1 MMEKMRMKPSQ
12 IKECCEMEDKH
23 HKAKIVC
30 LSLLM
35 FGVATTYG
43 GYFDDLVFRSG
54 MWQQRALAGKETQID
69 FIDKMVADSLPTDG
83 YYNANGGW
91 LSSNRYGDMTWEQ
104 ETRRNREN
112 YLKMHNN
119 NVIWFDTS
127 ACLQDRHIAGVNRPD
142 GSNIYK
148 EVDTWKASYG
158 SLAITNNY
166 QYDDIELYRTFRRNY
181 FEMIEDCDIDCQAR
195 GS

>member
-1 MMEKMRMKPSQ
+1 MMEKMMLKPSQ
-12 IKECCEMEDKH
+12 IKECCEMEDKY

-43 GYFDDLVFRSG
+43 GYFDDVVFRSG
-54 MWQQRALAGKETQID
+54 MWQQQALAGNVQQIGY
-69 FIDKMVADSLPTDG
+69 IDKMVESSLPDDG
-83 YYNANGGW
+83 FYEGTEPW
-91 LSSNRYGDMTWEQ
+91 KESPRYGDMTWEQ
-104 ETRRNREN
+104 ENRRNREN

-127 ACLQDRHIAGVNRPD
+127 ACLDDRHIAGVNKPD
-142 GSNIYK
+142 GSNFYK
-148 EVDTWKASYG
+148 KVDTWKASYG
-158 SLAITNNY
+158 SLAITNDY
-166 QYDDIELYRTFRRNY
+166 DYDDIELYRTFRRNW
-181 FEMIEDCDIDCQAR
+181 FDMIEDCDVDCQAR

>member
-1 MMEKMRMKPSQ
+1 MMEKMMLKPRQ
-12 IKECCEMEDKH
+12 IKECCEMEDKY

-54 MWQQRALAGKETQID
+54 MWQQQALAGNVQQID
-69 FIDKMVADSLPTDG
+69 YIDKMVELSLPGDG
-83 YYNANGGW
+83 FYDGTVEW
-91 LSSNRYGDMTWEQ
+91 KESLRYGDMTWEQ
-104 ETRRNREN
+104 DNRRNREN

-127 ACLQDRHIAGVNRPD
+127 ACLDDRHIAAVNKPD
-142 GSNIYK
+142 GSNSYK
-148 EVDTWKASYG
+148 KVDTWKASYG
-158 SLAITNNY
+158 SLAITNDY
-166 QYDDIELYRTFRRNY
+166 DYDDIELYRTFRRNW
-181 FEMIEDCDIDCQAR
+181 FDMIEDCDVDCQAR

>member
-1 MMEKMRMKPSQ
+1 MMEKMMLKPRQ
-12 IKECCEMEDKH
+12 IKECCEMEDKY

-43 GYFDDLVFRSG
+43 GYFDDVVFRSG
-54 MWQQRALAGKETQID
+54 MWQQQALAGNVQQIGY
-69 FIDKMVADSLPTDG
+69 IDKMVDDSLPSDG
-83 YYNANGGW
+83 FYEGTNGW
-91 LSSNRYGDMTWEQ
+91 KSSNRYGDMTWEQ
-104 ETRRNREN
+104 ENRRNREN

-127 ACLQDRHIAGVNRPD
+127 ACLDDRHIAGVNKPD
-142 GSNIYK
+142 GSNFYK
-148 EVDTWKASYG
+148 KVDTWKASYG
-158 SLAITNNY
+158 SLAITNDY
-166 QYDDIELYRTFRRNY
+166 DYDDIELYRTFRRNW
-181 FEMIEDCDIDCQAR
+181 FDMIEDCDVDCQAR

>member
-1 MMEKMRMKPSQ
+1 MMEKMMLKPSQ
-12 IKECCEMEDKH
+12 IKECCEMEDKY

-54 MWQQRALAGKETQID
+54 MWQQQALAGNVQQIGY
-69 FIDKMVADSLPTDG
+69 IDKMVESSLPDDG
-83 YYNANGGW
+83 FYEGTEPW
-91 LSSNRYGDMTWEQ
+91 KESPRYGDMTWEQ
-104 ETRRNREN
+104 ENRRNREN

-127 ACLQDRHIAGVNRPD
+127 ACLDDRHIAGVNKPD
-142 GSNIYK
+142 GSNFYK
-148 EVDTWKASYG
+148 KVDTWKASYG
-158 SLAITNNY
+158 SLAITNDY
-166 QYDDIELYRTFRRNY
+166 DYDDIELYRTFRRNW
-181 FEMIEDCDIDCQAR
+181 FDMIEDCDVDCQAR